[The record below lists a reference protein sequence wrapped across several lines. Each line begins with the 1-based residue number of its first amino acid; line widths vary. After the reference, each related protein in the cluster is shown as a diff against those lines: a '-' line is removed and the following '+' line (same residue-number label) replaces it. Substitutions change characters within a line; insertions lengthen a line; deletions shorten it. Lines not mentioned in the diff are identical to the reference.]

1 MNPSLEVLN
10 EKLLELEKVSGIS
23 EYEIERAIRY
33 TRDSGDT
40 NGPCSE
46 WRYEV
51 IAFSFSE
58 NQNDS
63 EDPGGYF
70 GPLWTGTNAAGEV
83 VENPSWRDIDAD
95 MLAYWEA
102 RSQQTTNPLL
112 RARYTGLLWD
122 FTNQVTGNKP
132 NFAFAVE
139 NVEALLRIAAENLHE
154 YEVDTIR
161 KLKRAL
167 HLATSLNNSTL
178 IERARDAI
186 LDYET
191 RVAQDDKAGLWGFSF
206 DALIGNRKVALSE
219 PLEARIIQEL
229 EDRLARLDA
238 DYVDP
243 FICEHAAERLA
254 RYYRLKKLTEDAQR
268 VVRLLGHR
276 FETVAKDST
285 PIHAMVLHEH
295 MYAIYTDFN
304 LKNEAEGIARQMRSV
319 GPQVRDEMKSVSH
332 QMDIPQ
338 KEFDDFVENF
348 IQENLAKSL
357 GYVTTHFIP
366 QKDRVTK
373 QIKELA
379 EAAPLSSMLTT
390 RLVDHEGRTT
400 SIVDSADD
408 DLEGKTVQQ
417 MAQNISFSAIFL
429 DEVLK
434 RIIAKFEVITEQL
447 LDYIFLS
454 PVFKDSQRDFI
465 YAGLSAYLQNSFDIA
480 IHLIVP
486 QIEAAF
492 RNMVEIAGGVILKS
506 ARGGGFHLKT
516 LDELLR
522 AGEIGDALGEDASF
536 YFRVLLTDQRGWNI
550 RNRVCHGMIPPEQI
564 SKGVADRLLHV
575 LLILALLRSNEA

>member
-23 EYEIERAIRY
+23 EYEIESTIRR
-33 TRDSGDT
+33 TRDSE
-40 NGPCSE
+40 NANKPCDE
-46 WRYEV
+46 WRYEA

-58 NQNDS
+58 NQDDS
-63 EDPGGYF
+63 GNSGTYF

-83 VENPSWRDIDAD
+83 VENPSWRDINED
-95 MLAYWEA
+95 MLAYWET
-102 RSQQTTNPLL
+102 RSRQTTNPLL
-112 RARYTGLLWD
+112 KARYTGLLWD
-122 FTNQVTGNKP
+122 FVNQVTGNTP
-132 NFAFAVE
+132 SFAFAVE
-139 NVEALLRIAAENLHE
+139 NVEALLRVAAENLHE

-167 HLATSLNNSTL
+167 HLATSLNNPNL
-178 IERARDAI
+178 IEKARDTI
-186 LDYET
+186 LDYEN

-206 DALIGNRKVALSE
+206 DALIGNKKVALPE
-219 PLEARIIQEL
+219 PLEERIIQEL
-229 EDRLARLDA
+229 EDRLSRLDA
-238 DYVDP
+238 NNADP

-254 RYYRLKKLTEDAQR
+254 RYYRSKKLIEDVQR
-268 VVRLLGHR
+268 IVRLLGHR
-276 FETVAKDST
+276 FEIVAKDST

-295 MYAIYTDFN
+295 MHAIYTNFN
-304 LKNEAEGIARQMRSV
+304 LKNEAEGIARLMRSV
-319 GPQVRDEMKSVSH
+319 GPQIRDEMKSVSH

-357 GYVTTHFIP
+357 GHVTTHFVP
-366 QKDRVTK
+366 QKDGVIK

-400 SIVDSADD
+400 SIVGSADD
-408 DLEGKTVQQ
+408 DLDGKTIQQ
-417 MAQNISFSAIFL
+417 MAQNMSFSVIFL

-434 RIIAKFEVITEQL
+434 RIIAKFEVTAEQL

-454 PVFKDSQRDFI
+454 PVFKASQRNFI
-465 YAGLSAYLQNSFDIA
+465 HVGLSAYLQNSFDVA
-480 IHLIVP
+480 IHLMVP

-492 RNMVEIAGGVILKS
+492 RNMVEIAGGAILKS

-522 AGEIGDALGEDASF
+522 AGEVEDALGEDASF

-550 RNRVCHGMIPPEQI
+550 RNRVCHGIFPPEQI

-575 LLILALLRSNEA
+575 LLILALLRLNEA